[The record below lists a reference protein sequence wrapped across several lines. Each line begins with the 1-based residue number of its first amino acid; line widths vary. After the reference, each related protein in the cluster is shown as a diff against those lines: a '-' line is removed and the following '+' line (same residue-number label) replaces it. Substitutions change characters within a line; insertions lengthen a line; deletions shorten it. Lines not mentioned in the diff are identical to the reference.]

1 MFQDSACPFPA
12 PQRRAGRKP
21 RKAQQGEPE
30 PQAHLRAVAR
40 RGNFHGF
47 LHVQRKDGAAR
58 RAVGICR
65 NAVIPVSVVFQRD
78 RRGGIACARRAG
90 DRLEAAAPVRIP
102 LVRLRILRRHAQR
115 RRVVHGY
122 GNLLVR
128 GGAGDDG
135 RLSGI
140 GLHGRRLNDDAQLL
154 RIAACAVR
162 RLYFE
167 GERPGGCRR
176 SRDGI
181 AGEGQAVGQAAA
193 VQRPADGRGTRR
205 REGLAVCRACLAA
218 LQGGCGDD
226 GRLSGIGLHG
236 RRLNDDAQL
245 LRIAACAVR
254 RLYFEGERPGGCRRS
269 RDGIAGEGQAVG
281 QAAAVQRPAD
291 GRGTRR
297 REGLAVCRACLA
309 ALQGGCGDDG
319 RLFRCRG
326 GNGRQRACVV
336 GPLIAV
342 ELLVEHIQLCRIAQR
357 HAAGERKARRPAC
370 AGQLQDAPVVGN
382 RAVLQN
388 DGGKVFVCSGLRA
401 GVGEGKRVSAP
412 LPIGNGKAT
421 TGAVLQRQLPL
432 VAAVMFHRRQSVVH
446 AAGGFAAGRGGGEED
461 VLQIQV
467 EGGAHRGVLVVH
479 RVAFV
484 NIAAIVLDKR
494 RHRIIEAGRAQPPPV
509 QITLIFTIH
518 IGPQPSAIRHI
529 GRIGRG
535 SAAAVLWEITEI
547 VCLRNRQ
554 EENAVGG
561 VIAAFTVCSTVIVFV
576 IVIDNR
582 CLHDGILLFGRKGS
596 IQEIVPGIID
606 AAAPA
611 RIRGRV
617 VAVEPG
623 THRAS
628 FPGYVFLFRVILEH
642 VKVLVGKQEQLPA
655 RAGQHPPLDGFFRA
669 VVALIVVP
677 EIDVI
682 RLSAADVAG
691 AVVRHELDRLAG
703 IRGKGSR
710 RQHGHHQADCEQGA
724 YPLFRS
730 VFHR

>member
-181 AGEGQAVGQAAA
+181 AGEGQA
-193 VQRPADGRGTRR
+193 
-205 REGLAVCRACLAA
+205 
-218 LQGGCGDD
+218 
-226 GRLSGIGLHG
+226 I
-236 RRLNDDAQL
+236 
-245 LRIAACAVR
+245 
-254 RLYFEGERPGGCRRS
+254 
-269 RDGIAGEGQAVG
+269 G

-412 LPIGNGKAT
+412 LRIGNGKAT
-421 TGAVLQRQLPL
+421 TGAVLQRQLPV
-432 VAAVMFHRRQSVVH
+432 VAAVILHRRQSAVH

-509 QITLIFTIH
+509 GFSAFIH
-518 IGPQPSAIRHI
+518 ITS
-529 GRIGRG
+529 
-535 SAAAVLWEITEI
+535 
-547 VCLRNRQ
+547 
-554 EENAVGG
+554 
-561 VIAAFTVCSTVIVFV
+561 
-576 IVIDNR
+576 
-582 CLHDGILLFGRKGS
+582 
-596 IQEIVPGIID
+596 
-606 AAAPA
+606 
-611 RIRGRV
+611 
-617 VAVEPG
+617 
-623 THRAS
+623 
-628 FPGYVFLFRVILEH
+628 
-642 VKVLVGKQEQLPA
+642 
-655 RAGQHPPLDGFFRA
+655 
-669 VVALIVVP
+669 
-677 EIDVI
+677 
-682 RLSAADVAG
+682 
-691 AVVRHELDRLAG
+691 
-703 IRGKGSR
+703 
-710 RQHGHHQADCEQGA
+710 
-724 YPLFRS
+724 
-730 VFHR
+730 